1 METQLFLC
9 ECSSAEHQIITHYDS
24 EDKQLFL
31 TVHLSNLKFFERLW
45 LGIKYIFGYK
55 CKYGNFQE
63 FIFNPKDADRLI
75 ELGNLLK
82 K

>member
-1 METQLFLC
+1 M
-9 ECSSAEHQIITHYDS
+9 EHQIITHYDS
-24 EDKQLFL
+24 ENKQLFL
-31 TVHLSNLKFFERLW
+31 TIHLSNLTFFQRLW
-45 LGIKYIFGYK
+45 LGIRYIFGYK
-55 CKYGNFQE
+55 CKYGNFEE